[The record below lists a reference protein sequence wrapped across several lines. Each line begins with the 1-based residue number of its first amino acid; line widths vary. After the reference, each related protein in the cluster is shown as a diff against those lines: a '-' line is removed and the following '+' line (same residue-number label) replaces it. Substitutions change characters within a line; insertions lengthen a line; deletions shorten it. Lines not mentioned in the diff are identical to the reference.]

1 MTDSAPGLSEQKLL
15 AMHAKA
21 CEIMRSLEYGLEQGS
36 EDNFYHQ
43 WEAKK
48 ILKEIENKLGY
59 KPQTVIDED
68 MEALKQKIKSGQ
80 STIND
85 FSDLS
90 DYDPNQKDQ
99 IYIGPRGGL
108 YRINRNGNKTYI

>member
-21 CEIMRSLEYGLEQGS
+21 CEIMRSLEYGLERHT
-36 EDNFYHQ
+36 EDSFHQQ

-48 ILKEIENKLGY
+48 ILKEIEAKLGY

-68 MEALKQKIKSGQ
+68 LEALKQKI
-80 STIND
+80 
-85 FSDLS
+85 
-90 DYDPNQKDQ
+90 
-99 IYIGPRGGL
+99 
-108 YRINRNGNKTYI
+108 